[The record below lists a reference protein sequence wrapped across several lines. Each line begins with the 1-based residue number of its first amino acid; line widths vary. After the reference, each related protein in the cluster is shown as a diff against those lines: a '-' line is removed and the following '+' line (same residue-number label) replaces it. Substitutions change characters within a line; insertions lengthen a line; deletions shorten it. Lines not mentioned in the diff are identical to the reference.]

1 MPSPAFWP
9 PHLAMMAVTVG
20 ITTSLTNEL
29 TIFPNA
35 APMMIPMAMS
45 TMFPLKANA
54 LNSSMSEAALF
65 LIPISFSL
73 LGCLTFK

>member
-9 PHLAMMAVTVG
+9 PHLAMRAVTTG

-29 TIFPNA
+29 TILPNA
-35 APMMIPMAMS
+35 APMMIPMAIS
-45 TMFPLKANA
+45 TMLPLKANA

-65 LIPISFSL
+65 FRPILFLLVGLICI
-73 LGCLTFK
+73 